1 MAKITFAAQFCLGAA
16 CLVTGLS
23 INDWAKLNASID
35 GRLEHNLPLAL
46 PCFSSYNNIPNTRID
61 EASCALI
68 RNNYTSPTFRAPIAA
83 TAMNLQDEVCLSNP
97 LDQCILDN
105 TVTPAA
111 MPAANSSCN
120 QGSLPT
126 YRITVQDAAD
136 IQAAFGFARQHNIS
150 ISVKNSGHDYMT
162 RNLQRE
168 SLLLWVHELQD
179 MSYHETFV
187 PQGCTAAAMG
197 KVYGPVLT
205 VGTGV
210 SSDDA
215 TGFATAHNSTLL
227 VGSSPTVAVSGGWVL
242 GAGHSVLSPVYG
254 LGIDRVV
261 QVRFFIFFKGP
272 VLVYLHCKI
281 RLVVCQHRLLAC
293 LFCRLASW
301 VAKISYGVSSACRIS
316 LCGHIVT

>member
-1 MAKITFAAQFCLGAA
+1 MAKIARAAQLCLGAA
-16 CLVTGLS
+16 CLITSLS
-23 INDWAKLNASID
+23 INDWAKFNASID
-35 GRLEHNLPLAL
+35 GRLEHNNPLAL
-46 PCFSSYNNIPNTRID
+46 PCFSRYNNMLNPKID

-68 RNNYTSPTFRAPIAA
+68 RANYTSPTFRAPIAA

-136 IQAAFGFARQHNIS
+136 IQAGFAFARQHNIS

-162 RNLQRE
+162 RNFQRE
-168 SLLLWVHELQD
+168 SLLLWVHELQN
-179 MSYHETFV
+179 MSYHETFI
-187 PQGCTAAAMG
+187 PQGCTAASG
-197 KVYGPVLT
+197 RVYGPVLT

-215 TGFATAHNSTLL
+215 TGFATVHNSTLL

-242 GAGHSVLSPVYG
+242 GAGHAVLSPVYG

-261 QVRFFIFFKGP
+261 QVSLSQLWTRF
-272 VLVYLHCKI
+272 LV
-281 RLVVCQHRLLAC
+281 
-293 LFCRLASW
+293 
-301 VAKISYGVSSACRIS
+301 S
-316 LCGHIVT
+316 LR

>member
-1 MAKITFAAQFCLGAA
+1 MAKITRAAQICFGAA
-16 CLVTGLS
+16 CLATGLS
-23 INDWAKLNASID
+23 INDWAKFNASIG

-46 PCFSSYNNIPNTRID
+46 PCFSNYNNIPNTRID
-61 EASCALI
+61 EASCSLV

-97 LDQCILDN
+97 LDQCSLDN

-126 YRITVQDAAD
+126 YRITVQDATD
-136 IQAAFGFARQHNIS
+136 IKTAFAFARQHNIS

-168 SLLLWVHELQD
+168 SLLLWVHELRN
-179 MSYHETFV
+179 MSYHDTFI
-187 PQGCTAAAMG
+187 PQGCTAASG
-197 KVYGPVLT
+197 KGFYGPVLT

-215 TGFATAHNSTLL
+215 TVFATAHNSTLL
-227 VGSSPTVAVSGGWVL
+227 VGSSPTVAVSGGWIL

-261 QVRFFIFFKGP
+261 QVSLFFFFFFDLGP
-272 VLVYLHCKI
+272 PSCFFFSFVANFGLLVFSSTDFWC
-281 RLVVCQHRLLAC
+281 AC
-293 LFCRLASW
+293 FA
-301 VAKISYGVSSACRIS
+301 G
-316 LCGHIVT
+316 